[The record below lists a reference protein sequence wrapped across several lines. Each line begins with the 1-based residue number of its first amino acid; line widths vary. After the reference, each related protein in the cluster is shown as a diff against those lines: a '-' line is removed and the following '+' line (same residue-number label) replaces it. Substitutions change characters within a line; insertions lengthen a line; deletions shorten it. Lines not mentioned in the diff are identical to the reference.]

1 MAVRK
6 ASLRIKKF
14 DAKIDH
20 DVIRDRFLKLKPL
33 MLEQESEVFSDL
45 ERFENE
51 TKELLESK
59 GVPVYQIPYYLCYM
73 RELYKK
79 VARSFTSETLKN
91 EELSIRTKWVNRGLN
106 DETLKDIARLFGIEP
121 KPLPVGAPEYSG
133 FGYELIDTPL

>member
-6 ASLRIKKF
+6 ATLRIKKF
-14 DAKIDH
+14 DVKIDH
-20 DVIRDRFLKLKPL
+20 DVVRDRFLKLKPL
-33 MLEQESEVFSDL
+33 MVEQEGEVFSAL

-51 TKELLESK
+51 TKQLLESK

-91 EELSIRTKWVNRGLN
+91 EELAIRTKWVNRGLDN
-106 DETLKDIARLFGIEP
+106 DILMDIARLFGIEP

-133 FGYELIDTPL
+133 LVIEIIENPL